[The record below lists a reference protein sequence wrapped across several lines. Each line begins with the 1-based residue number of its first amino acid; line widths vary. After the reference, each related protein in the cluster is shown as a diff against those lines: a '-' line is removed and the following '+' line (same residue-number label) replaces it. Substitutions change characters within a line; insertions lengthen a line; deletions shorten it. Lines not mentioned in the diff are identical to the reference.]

1 MRWLRSDY
9 QIAKGRLT
17 KLPTVKTAKPE
28 QFEALLRDATARKP
42 GFPRDAT
49 DHTAAGAGDAGGA
62 GAAGFMSRPRMAAI
76 CCGARPEVRSL
87 I

>member
-17 KLPTVKTAKPE
+17 KLPTVTTAKPE
-28 QFEALLRDATARKP
+28 QFEARLRDATARKP

-49 DHTAAGAGDAGGA
+49 DHTAAGQATLEALERLGHVAGTDGGYLLRR
-62 GAAGFMSRPRMAAI
+62 AA
-76 CCGARPEVRSL
+76 
-87 I
+87 